1 MFTWVE
7 VALWVWMPL
16 YLLLM
21 QKRIYGQGWL
31 MTLLKYS
38 ILGFC
43 YIFLLSF
50 GAVFT
55 VMFALVY
62 A

>member
-1 MFTWVE
+1 
-7 VALWVWMPL
+7 
-16 YLLLM
+16 M
-21 QKRIYGQGWL
+21 QKRVYGQGWIW
-31 MTLLKYS
+31 TLVKYS

-43 YIFLLSF
+43 YFFLLTF

-55 VMFALVY
+55 VMFSLVY